1 MELWEGSIGAKHD
14 TGDGLMLD
22 EHDVRRIAMALP
34 GVTEEDGSCYFRVNG
49 DAIAWPWRERVHP
62 KKPKVE
68 RRDIFVVQVE
78 DENEK
83 AALVEGEP
91 DRFFTEPH
99 YDGYAMVLVR
109 LAAVDEPRLAELL
122 ADAREIVIERA
133 KTKRSRR

>member
-1 MELWEGSIGAKHD
+1 
-14 TGDGLMLD
+14 
-22 EHDVRRIAMALP
+22 
-34 GVTEEDGSCYFRVNG
+34 
-49 DAIAWPWRERVHP
+49 
-62 KKPKVE
+62 
-68 RRDIFVVQVE
+68 VVQVE

>member
-1 MELWEGSIGAKHD
+1 M
-14 TGDGLMLD
+14 D

-62 KKPKVE
+62 RKPKVE
-68 RRDIFVVQVE
+68 RRDVFVIPVE

-83 AALVEGEP
+83 FALCEGESEL
-91 DRFFTEPH
+91 FFTEPH

-109 LAAVDEPRLAELL
+109 LAAIDEARLAELL
-122 ADAREIVIERA
+122 ADSREIVIEKAVR
-133 KTKRSRR
+133 KRNRR